1 MSNIPIPFIQ
11 GATDAEKVTEI
22 ASYLKS
28 LSSAVERELMSIDST
43 NLNEELRTRI
53 DSSLTEHQDLTG
65 FASKNYLKNH
75 FYEKEM
81 VDIKLDNL
89 EKAVD
94 VEISSAVTP
103 ISNSVNSISQTVG
116 GYSDEFDEG
125 TLCYLMEKIYHQL
138 FERSGLLETS
148 TILDR
153 IIALERKIN

>member
-1 MSNIPIPFIQ
+1 MSNIPVPFIQ

-28 LSSAVERELMSIDST
+28 LSSAVERELMSIDSS
-43 NLNEELRTRI
+43 NLNEDLRTRI

-75 FYEKEM
+75 FYEKKM

-94 VEISSAVTP
+94 KEISSAITP

-116 GYSDEFDEG
+116 SYSDKFDEG

-138 FERSGLLETS
+138 FEQSGLFESS

-153 IIALERKIN
+153 IIALENKID